1 MKLILLLA
9 CGPYFYDSVLVSAF
23 APRRSFRNLHLS
35 FSSIPQQSLRARPLF
50 DNNDGVISILMDDD
64 DDDDENVEEE
74 DEEEELEDDPYQK
87 VAASEFS
94 DETDSSSS
102 ALTAMNTD
110 LDATMM
116 DWGGALGQLRQRV
129 EDVESGLSK
138 DPSHVLFRIMSSQ
151 TPNQVIGQFVSSAN
165 PKTVQ
170 AMSGAVSSL
179 LGGLTNPNMG
189 VDTLVK
195 ATGEKVGSLCF
206 QLQMTGY
213 MFRNAEYVLAL
224 KELLN
229 IRGKATLQD
238 YKDAFD
244 RLDKD
249 DSGYLDPSEIEQLF
263 DDVYDGQ
270 APSFETEAFLE
281 FFDANK
287 DGKISWDEFE
297 NGLGVAMTTQ
307 MEKGGAAMRLLEG
320 DSESDDEDDDVID
333 LETNVSGTIEIEME
347 DGKVVEVEAKEYI
360 GNLKAEARA
369 LKEALRREN
378 DITPEGI
385 GSEPGLIPNAAN
397 GVNGGG
403 SGMDITT
410 YIASRQGDV
419 KSLTEGI
426 SPEIVETMK
435 KLVNFVLEGG
445 DGGNGKKEL
454 SDQEKAEMEME
465 IPGSALTQL
474 ALWQLVLGYRLRES
488 EVTGDYKQ
496 RLKDS

>member
-23 APRRSFRNLHLS
+23 APRRSFRTLHLP
-35 FSSIPQQSLRARPLF
+35 FSSIPQQSVRARPLF
-50 DNNDGVISILMDDD
+50 SDNDDGVISILMDDD

-170 AMSGAVSSL
+170 AMSGAVTSL

-206 QLQMTGY
+206 QLQMTG
-213 MFRNAEYVLAL
+213 
-224 KELLN
+224 
-229 IRGKATLQD
+229 
-238 YKDAFD
+238 
-244 RLDKD
+244 
-249 DSGYLDPSEIEQLF
+249 
-263 DDVYDGQ
+263 
-270 APSFETEAFLE
+270 
-281 FFDANK
+281 
-287 DGKISWDEFE
+287 
-297 NGLGVAMTTQ
+297 
-307 MEKGGAAMRLLEG
+307 
-320 DSESDDEDDDVID
+320 
-333 LETNVSGTIEIEME
+333 
-347 DGKVVEVEAKEYI
+347 
-360 GNLKAEARA
+360 
-369 LKEALRREN
+369 
-378 DITPEGI
+378 
-385 GSEPGLIPNAAN
+385 
-397 GVNGGG
+397 
-403 SGMDITT
+403 
-410 YIASRQGDV
+410 
-419 KSLTEGI
+419 
-426 SPEIVETMK
+426 
-435 KLVNFVLEGG
+435 
-445 DGGNGKKEL
+445 
-454 SDQEKAEMEME
+454 
-465 IPGSALTQL
+465 
-474 ALWQLVLGYRLRES
+474 
-488 EVTGDYKQ
+488 
-496 RLKDS
+496 